1 MTPELIVTIITATL
15 TFIVGILTI
24 ITNVQMNKLKNLE
37 TTRKYNKNITNYEL
51 QFKDEKWFREIMESG
66 EFSNY
71 NEKSQTR
78 IYYWWQEYEKTHKV
92 NHMRPT
98 VDITKLKERIPIR
111 PVVLKVTEEEPTS
124 LENGPVVN
132 WIIDTEDEEP
142 KDLF

>member
-1 MTPELIVTIITATL
+1 MTPELIITIITATL

-51 QFKDEKWFREIMESG
+51 QFKDEKWFRGIMESG

-98 VDITKLKERIPIR
+98 VDITKLKERIPVR
-111 PVVLKVTEEEPTS
+111 PVVLKASEEIPIASENEPI
-124 LENGPVVN
+124 VN

>member
-78 IYYWWQEYEKTHKV
+78 IYYWWKEYEKTHKV

-132 WIIDTEDEEP
+132 WIIDTEDDEP